1 MSEIEGIEK
10 KLRWGL
16 RSHHLAEGTKVYV
29 TCVFNSEK
37 EPQAEINWNS
47 TDFNFQGGYKIMVNR
62 TIIHAEQVF
71 TGEETDKL
79 RLRVRAIDRN
89 LYKED
94 IESILKSSLDE
105 LKYTHRGS
113 LKGKK
118 FGL

>member
-1 MSEIEGIEK
+1 MSNIEGLEK

-16 RSHHLAEGTKVYV
+16 ASHQLAKDTKVYV
-29 TCVFNSEK
+29 SCVFNSEN
-37 EPQAEINWNS
+37 EPHAEINWNS
-47 TDFNFQGGYKIMVNR
+47 TDFNFMGGYKVMVNR

-89 LYKED
+89 LYEEE
-94 IESILKSSLDE
+94 IRSILRTSLDE